1 MCPQGSDESF
11 LLLANRWLSLEATG
25 RIWRMHSTI
34 PPNPSA
40 NYGVWISF
48 LNEFCDFAEE
58 LFWHIFSVRF
68 CDASAVTSFFLFN
81 HRIVQLKWPRGYF
94 FYFFG
99 TKAVIWGEAAHGFFL
114 CISTNFPERCSWD
127 LCGSHHQKFSTS
139 LSKLGHD
146 WLALW
151 IHSMSFW
158 VLCPSDKVQLSPPT
172 APLIVVFTSPC
183 GSASSKVTTALDE
196 LCKSSKS
203 RRLFIQTW
211 ITIKW
216 GIGVENY
223 P

>member
-1 MCPQGSDESF
+1 MGFELVFWMSF
-11 LLLANRWLSLEATG
+11 VTLR
-25 RIWRMHSTI
+25 R
-34 PPNPSA
+34 
-40 NYGVWISF
+40 SF
-48 LNEFCDFAEE
+48 FG
-58 LFWHIFSVRF
+58 IFSVCGFVMLVQLHLSF
-68 CDASAVTSFFLFN
+68 CSTTVLFSWNGPADIFLFFW
-81 HRIVQLKWPRGYF
+81 HKSCYLRWSCSWI
-94 FYFFG
+94 
-99 TKAVIWGEAAHGFFL
+99 FL